1 MDEPL
6 PGVDGRR
13 RLPVSNV
20 GDQVVCLF
28 VEPFGEDFWLQ
39 PEETF
44 VVIGGAVDPE
54 FSVSVISD
62 HVIVWANAGD
72 PYEVQVVDGR
82 SGNVLECG
90 HGRPGEAPQAE

>member
-1 MDEPL
+1 MVEPL
-6 PGVDGRR
+6 LGVDGRR
-13 RLPVSNV
+13 RLPVRNV

-54 FSVSVISD
+54 FSVSVMAA

-82 SGNVLECG
+82 SGDILECG
-90 HGRPGEAPQAE
+90 HGRPGETPQAE

>member
-1 MDEPL
+1 MVEPL
-6 PGVDGRR
+6 LGVDGRR
-13 RLPVSNV
+13 RLPVRNV

-54 FSVSVISD
+54 FSVSVMAA

-82 SGNVLECG
+82 SGDVLECG
-90 HGRPGEAPQAE
+90 HGRPGETPQAD